1 MAFTDIIK
9 NLLRG
14 SNEAAVKKLRPL
26 VEKIEA
32 LEPKF
37 QAMSDDEMH
46 SLTEGFRA
54 RLKAGETLDDLL
66 PEAYAAVREAAVRT
80 LGQRPFPVQ
89 LLGAIVLHQGR
100 IAEMRT
106 GEGKTL
112 TAALPAYLNA
122 LPGDGVHIV
131 TVNDYLARFHSEWM
145 GKIHRFLGLTVGLI
159 EHDMNSE
166 QRKASYACDIVYATN
181 NELGFDYLR
190 DNMATYKERM
200 VQRGLN
206 FAIVDEVD
214 SILIDEARTP
224 LIISGQGDKSTEL
237 YARADRFVQRLKNEE
252 DYTRDEKLKT
262 VVLTEEGVVKAE
274 QSFGVENLTDP
285 ANTELHHHILQ
296 ALKANTMMKRDV
308 DYVVKDGQVVIVDEF
323 TGRLMTGR
331 RYSEGLHQAI
341 EAKEHVKVERESKT
355 LATITFQNY
364 FRMYKKL
371 SGMTG
376 TAKTEEDEFMG
387 IYKLDVVIIPTNKPM
402 IREDKNDA
410 VYTTEKGK
418 FQAVADE
425 VERRYKTGQP
435 VLVGTVSVEMSEL
448 VSGLLDRRGV
458 PHVVLNAKFHEKEAE
473 IVAQAGKKGAV
484 TIATNMAGRG
494 TDILLGG
501 NPEFMARHRMKQL
514 GYEES
519 VVEEAIGHAENVPDE
534 VKEARKLFKELYTQ
548 YHLETDKEHEEVVA
562 LGGLHIIG
570 TERHESR
577 RIDNQLR
584 GRSGRQGDPGSS
596 QFFISLEDDLMRLF
610 GSDRIQP
617 LIERLKIEDGQA
629 IEYGMLSKQIE
640 GAQKKVEARNYDI
653 RKNVLQFDDVMNL
666 QREKIYSQRREVLE
680 GDNIK
685 DQIDGFREALIGDV
699 LTRLV
704 TNEQDDAT
712 WDIAGIAEYLE
723 HICQKPGE
731 VKATF
736 DSLPRYTR
744 ETFKNELLE
753 RSRAFY
759 EEREKMITD
768 AGIDMREF
776 ERVALLGAVDRRW
789 MDHLDAMDQLRDGI
803 GLRAYGQRDPI
814 VEYKIEG
821 FEMFDEMIR
830 MIQEDTLRRLYMAVL
845 VRPPERKEVATPVAA
860 THGSDNAASPKKPVK
875 VGEKVGRNAPCPC
888 GSGKKY
894 KECCGKSA

>member
-1 MAFTDIIK
+1 MMDFIV
-9 NLLRG
+9 NFLRG
-14 SNEAAVKKLRPL
+14 SNEKEVRRVKPL
-26 VEKIEA
+26 VDKIEA
-32 LEPKF
+32 LEPTF
-37 QAMSDDEMH
+37 QAMTDEE
-46 SLTEGFRA
+46 LRGQTARFRE
-54 RLKAGETLDDLL
+54 RLSAGETLDDLL
-66 PEAYAAVREAAVRT
+66 PEAFAAAREAAVRT
-80 LGQRPFPVQ
+80 LGQRPFRMQ
-89 LLGAIVLHQGR
+89 LVGAIVLHQGR

-122 LPGDGVHIV
+122 LTGNGVHIV

-145 GKIHRFLGLTVGLI
+145 GKVYRFLGLSVGLI
-159 EHDMNSE
+159 EHDLSSE
-166 QRKASYACDIVYATN
+166 ARKIAYGSDITYATN

-200 VQRGLN
+200 VQRALN

-224 LIISGQGDKSTEL
+224 LIISGQGDKSTEM
-237 YARADRFVQRLKNEE
+237 YARADRFVQRLRSEE
-252 DYTRDEKLKT
+252 DYTRDEKQKT
-262 VVLTEEGVVKAE
+262 VVLTEEGVRKAE
-274 QSFGVENLTDP
+274 QAFTVENLTET

-376 TAKTEEDEFMG
+376 TAKTEEDEFLG
-387 IYKLDVVIIPTNKPM
+387 IYKLDVVTIPTNKPM
-402 IREDKNDA
+402 IRKDLNDS

-418 FQAVADE
+418 FLAVADE
-425 VERRYKTGQP
+425 VEKRHKTGQP
-435 VLVGTVSVEMSEL
+435 VLVGTVSVEKSEH
-448 VSGLLDRRGV
+448 VARLLDNRGI

-473 IVAQAGKKGAV
+473 IIAQAGKHSAV

-514 GYEES
+514 GYEETLI
-519 VVEEAIGHAENVPDE
+519 EEAIGHAEDVPDE
-534 VKEARKLFKELYTQ
+534 VKEARKLFQELYAQ
-548 YHLETDKEHEEVVA
+548 YRVETDREHEEVIA
-562 LGGLHIIG
+562 LGGLHILG

-617 LIERLKIEDGQA
+617 LIERLKIEENQA
-629 IEYGMLSKQIE
+629 IEYSILSKQIE
-640 GAQKKVEARNYDI
+640 GAQKKVEARNFDI
-653 RKNVLQFDDVMNL
+653 RRSVLQYDDVMNQ
-666 QREKIYSQRREVLE
+666 QRELIYRQRREVLE
-680 GDNIK
+680 GDDIK
-685 DQIDGFREALIGDV
+685 TRIDDMRDTLIEDV
-699 LTRLV
+699 VKRLV
-704 TNEQDDAT
+704 ANEVDDTT
-712 WDIAGIAEYLE
+712 WDVPGIAEYLE
-723 HICQKPGE
+723 RICLKQGDS
-731 VKATF
+731 KAAF
-736 DSLPRYTR
+736 DSLERYDR
-744 ETFKNELLE
+744 ESYKQALLE
-753 RSRAFY
+753 RSVAFY
-759 EEREKMITD
+759 EEREKMISEV
-768 AGIDMREF
+768 GIDMREF

-789 MDHLDAMDQLRDGI
+789 MDHIDAMDQLRDGI
-803 GLRAYGQRDPI
+803 GLRAYGHKDPI

-821 FEMFDEMIR
+821 FEMFEEMIR

-860 THGSDNAASPKKPVK
+860 THGTDAGASQKKPAK
-875 VGEKVGRNAPCPC
+875 AGEKVGRNAPCPC

-894 KECCGKSA
+894 KECCGKGQ